1 MSENENKRRNP
12 QQTSAQAVIRML
24 KKHKAF
30 DEQSAIGYDVLKKV
44 KLTTPVM
51 AYTIANLMDEK
62 VVIQTADERYYFSAS
77 GWKKLEKK
85 VYAGYSV
92 FLIIPIVAIIV
103 FYFLSKIL

>member
-12 QQTSAQAVIRML
+12 QQTSAQAVIKML

-30 DEQSAIGYDVLKKV
+30 DEQSAIGYDVLKSV

-62 VVIQTADERYYFSAS
+62 VVIQTEDERYYFSTA
-77 GWKKLEKK
+77 GWNKLEKK

-92 FLIIPIVAIIV
+92 FFIIPIVAIIV
-103 FYFLSKIL
+103 FYFLSKIF